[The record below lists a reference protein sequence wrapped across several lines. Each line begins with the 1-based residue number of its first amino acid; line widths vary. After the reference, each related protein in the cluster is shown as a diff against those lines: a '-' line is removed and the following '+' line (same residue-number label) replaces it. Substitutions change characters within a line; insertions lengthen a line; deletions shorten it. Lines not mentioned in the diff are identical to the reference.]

1 MKIVAFWC
9 HYSFQNITFVSC
21 VTIYK
26 TNIQKCTNYLNYRKC
41 IWMIGLFQEFQNYLD
56 IFGADAAQRL
66 FRLYIV
72 LVQVKTNLMKYFFNY
87 TKKIKNWTNEKQYF
101 FRRHVKKLKDSYLS
115 ERVARYLSLLPEV
128 TNASSSSSL
137 LSS

>member
-1 MKIVAFWC
+1 MHLNNWTFSGVSKLSRHLWGRRSSKIIQVVYC
-9 HYSFQNITFVSC
+9 TGTSKNKSNEIFV
-21 VTIYK
+21 
-26 TNIQKCTNYLNYRKC
+26 
-41 IWMIGLFQEFQNYLD
+41 
-56 IFGADAAQRL
+56 
-66 FRLYIV
+66 
-72 LVQVKTNLMKYFFNY
+72 FNY
-87 TKKIKNWTNEKQYF
+87 TKKLKIEQMKNNIF